1 MSKINLLDGG
11 MIFELNKFYND
22 YGQKAVSENN
32 ELIKSI
38 YQNYIN
44 LGCEFIT
51 TCNYGFTPSNVG
63 DKWYSLSK
71 KSIKI
76 LETYRNNTKIMG
88 CLPPFFKSYH
98 QDEINN

>member
-38 YQNYIN
+38 YQMVYNMFYRY
-44 LGCEFIT
+44 FA
-51 TCNYGFTPSNVG
+51 PH
-63 DKWYSLSK
+63 SK
-71 KSIKI
+71 AV
-76 LETYRNNTKIMG
+76 Y
-88 CLPPFFKSYH
+88 
-98 QDEINN
+98 